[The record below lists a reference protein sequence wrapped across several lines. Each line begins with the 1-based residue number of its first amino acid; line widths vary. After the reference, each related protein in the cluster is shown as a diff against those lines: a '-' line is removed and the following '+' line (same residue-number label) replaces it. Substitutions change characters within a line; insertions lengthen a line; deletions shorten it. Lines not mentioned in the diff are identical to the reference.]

1 MHAFIIWP
9 GPVSIDH
16 YGYDYALFLAERGN
30 VAVAFDP
37 RGFGERRERSEWGE
51 ENILSSSC
59 YGLAHMAESL
69 GLTLI
74 GLLTFD
80 AMRII
85 DYLEE
90 RKEWGEIRAIG
101 FSGGGMQTLY
111 LAALDERVKAAVISG
126 YFYGLKDSFVRLNTN
141 CFCNFVPSLFL
152 HFDVA
157 DIAGLVAPRPL
168 VIQSAR
174 EDHLAGERGLEN
186 VLEPMEELKKV
197 YSLLGAENRIC
208 HHIVG
213 GPHHFEKE
221 GIMEAIDSVCLH

>member
-1 MHAFIIWP
+1 
-9 GPVSIDH
+9 
-16 YGYDYALFLAERGN
+16 
-30 VAVAFDP
+30 
-37 RGFGERRERSEWGE
+37 
-51 ENILSSSC
+51 
-59 YGLAHMAESL
+59 MAESL

-90 RKEWGEIRAIG
+90 RKEWGEIMAIG

-111 LAALDERVKAAVISG
+111 LATLDERVKAAVISG
-126 YFYGLKDSFVRLNTN
+126 YFYGFKDSFVRLNNN
-141 CFCNFVPSLFL
+141 CSCNFVPSLFL

-186 VLEPMEELKKV
+186 VLEPMDELKKV

-213 GPHHFEKE
+213 GTSP
-221 GIMEAIDSVCLH
+221 L

>member
-16 YGYDYALFLAERGN
+16 YGYDYALYLAERGN

-69 GLTLI
+69 GLTLL

-111 LAALDERVKAAVISG
+111 LAAL
-126 YFYGLKDSFVRLNTN
+126 T
-141 CFCNFVPSLFL
+141 
-152 HFDVA
+152 
-157 DIAGLVAPRPL
+157 
-168 VIQSAR
+168 
-174 EDHLAGERGLEN
+174 
-186 VLEPMEELKKV
+186 
-197 YSLLGAENRIC
+197 
-208 HHIVG
+208 
-213 GPHHFEKE
+213 KE
-221 GIMEAIDSVCLH
+221 

>member
-1 MHAFIIWP
+1 MNKLLLIDGH
-9 GPVSIDH
+9 SILSRAY
-16 YGYDYALFLAERGN
+16 YGIPLLTASTGVHTNAVYGFLNILFKCIDEENADN

-37 RGFGERRERSEWGE
+37 RGFGKRRERSEWGE

-69 GLTLI
+69 GLTLL

-111 LAALDERVKAAVISG
+111 LAAL
-126 YFYGLKDSFVRLNTN
+126 T
-141 CFCNFVPSLFL
+141 
-152 HFDVA
+152 
-157 DIAGLVAPRPL
+157 
-168 VIQSAR
+168 
-174 EDHLAGERGLEN
+174 
-186 VLEPMEELKKV
+186 
-197 YSLLGAENRIC
+197 
-208 HHIVG
+208 
-213 GPHHFEKE
+213 KE
-221 GIMEAIDSVCLH
+221 